1 MDPFLMVLLLLA
13 LTAGIVWGMGR
24 RRRAEPPEDE
34 WVLPPETGDT
44 PSTTAQSPLTRPV
57 GSPAPAPR
65 EVFDRDAL
73 TSLDRT
79 LDPSKWDDSPD
90 NLVGTDPS
98 DPDAPAAAPRE
109 VFDRSTLENRAKD
122 VTDE

>member
-34 WVLPPETGDT
+34 WVLPPQSGD
-44 PSTTAQSPLTRPV
+44 PSPLTRPV

-90 NLVGTDPS
+90 NLVGTDPA

-109 VFDRSTLENRAKD
+109 VFDRSTLENRRNDA
-122 VTDE
+122 TDE